1 MLAVIFEVSLAKGKS
16 EEYIEI
22 ATELRQHLKTIDG
35 FISIE
40 RLMSSISGILGNP
53 PAAKNTSVRTNIAW
67 SPYGTLE

>member
-1 MLAVIFEVSLAKGKS
+1 MLAVIFKVSLAKGKS

-40 RLMSSISGILGNP
+40 RFKSLSEEEKMLSLSF
-53 PAAKNTSVRTNIAW
+53 W
-67 SPYGTLE
+67 